1 MKNRII
7 YIVASIFIIT
17 VGLIS
22 FKVIFKNK
30 IYPVCIAR
38 YYSDTSTVLNN
49 YNTMVFNDRA
59 SYEYHVKETILQN
72 YSMILNDVNLDFQ
85 NYQYIISIGDS
96 INYLM
101 PIDDDCSYYDEAQ
114 AVIPVLSDKKSKS
127 LYIFRLP
134 KSPVCRNECG

>member
-22 FKVIFKNK
+22 FKVIFKNR

-38 YYSDTSTVLNN
+38 YSSDTSTLLNN
-49 YNTMVFNDRA
+49 YNTMVFNNKE
-59 SYEYHVKETILQN
+59 SFEYQVKETSLQN

-85 NYQYIISIGDS
+85 NYQYIISVGDS

>member
-30 IYPVCIAR
+30 IYPVCIAQ
-38 YYSDTSTVLNN
+38 YHSDTSTVLNI
-49 YNTMVFNDRA
+49 YNTMIFNNRE

-101 PIDDDCSYYDEAQ
+101 PIDDDCSYYEKAQ
-114 AVIPVLSDKKSKS
+114 AVIPVLSHKKSKS

-134 KSPVCRNECG
+134 KTPRFRNQCG